1 MYMVSLFTLQT
12 KLYVYRAVVQ
22 LTQLKPWNHVVKRTP
37 QLNGIITNDRC
48 IRYGISMNQC
58 ALVDIERIT
67 QTNRAD
73 VSMAAWQRWHQA
85 KIQDDKKTGRSI
97 WMSYSLY
104 KCMHYSGCMHS
115 SSWDFERHK
124 SAMLAVRSF
133 VAFVWFFFDDK
144 YKGTVL
150 WFFLLDF
157 MWNKNFSK
165 QFKNKRGQKSFWE

>member
-1 MYMVSLFTLQT
+1 MASLFTLQAI
-12 KLYVYRAVVQ
+12 LYVYRAVVQ

-37 QLNGIITNDRC
+37 QLTEIITNDRC
-48 IRYGISMNQC
+48 IRYGISMSQC

-85 KIQDDKKTGRSI
+85 KTQDDKKTGRSV

-133 VAFVWFFFDDK
+133 VVVWFFFDD
-144 YKGTVL
+144 
-150 WFFLLDF
+150 
-157 MWNKNFSK
+157 
-165 QFKNKRGQKSFWE
+165 